1 MGEYFEH
8 SIDESTEIIYDLK
21 NVTARLLLDVYKT
34 IEKIDIYTDRIG
46 LTLLLTTEPLKN
58 ALIEVGKNKNIKLRV
73 ITEITKNDIGYS
85 QELNSIACEVRCL
98 EDIKG
103 NFIINEKVYDI
114 ISILQKSSQSTIQL
128 ISSNIK
134 STVRQQQF
142 LFDMLW
148 AKSIS
153 AIPAQKTKEM
163 DEGKETIQSIKTE
176 VLQNQNDILKR
187 LLDFYKDSNEISYC
201 SPVEGINLINNNFL
215 ELHKEILDK
224 YRNGKHKGIRWI
236 TSINSNKD
244 IELVKTF
251 LDEGMMVRH
260 VKDLSSTY
268 FALSDKMLL
277 LTIEKIEGQMVTNI
291 INSIDVLYINHFYS
305 IFENLWKKG
314 IDVKDRIKDIE
325 EGNYANVEIIPNPKE
340 SLKFAKELYDIA
352 KNEIL
357 IMLSSA
363 SAFFRMENN
372 IGFKTFGNLTH
383 NGIKVKI
390 LIPLRIELQDEIN
403 LFKTKYP
410 KIEFR
415 NLQNTPESRIGI
427 AIIDREKVLL
437 FEIKDNSKNSYI
449 DSGGITIFIQG
460 KSTALS
466 YVSIFESLWKQT
478 ELYNEIKKAYEK
490 IQRHD
495 KMQKEFIDIAAHEL
509 RTPLQPII
517 GITTILKDEIQSKR
531 HKELLDVVI
540 RNTERL
546 KKLSEEI
553 LDVTRI
559 ESDSFNLN
567 KEHFRI
573 KEKILHI
580 LDNYKNN
587 SETKNIKFEYN
598 FSIDEDDDD
607 DFIIYADKTRISQV
621 ISNLICNSLKFISK
635 EKGEEGII
643 SLSIEKRNNDSDV
656 NNDMVIISIKDNG
669 KGIDLEILPRLFT
682 KFASKSFQGTGLGLY
697 ISKNIIKAHGGT
709 IWAENNSDG
718 KGATFAFSLPWQSNK
733 NRH

>member
-1 MGEYFEH
+1 MLGGHFEH

-58 ALIEVGKNKNIKLRV
+58 ALIEVGKNENTKLRV
-73 ITEITKNDIGYS
+73 ITEITKNDMGYS
-85 QELNSIACEVRCL
+85 QELYSIACEIRYL

-114 ISILQKSSQSTIQL
+114 ISTIQKSSPSTIQL

-134 STVRQQQF
+134 STVKQQQF

-153 AIPAQKTKEM
+153 AIAAQKTKEM
-163 DEGKETIQSIKTE
+163 DEGKEKIQSIKTE

-187 LLDFYKDSNEISYC
+187 MLDFYKDSNEISYC
-201 SPVEGINLINNNFL
+201 SPVEGINLINKNFL
-215 ELHKEILDK
+215 ELHKEILER

-236 TSINSNKD
+236 TSINNNKD

-260 VKDLSSTY
+260 VKDLSSIY

-277 LTIEKIEGQMVTNI
+277 FTIEKIEGQMVTNT
-291 INSIDVLYINHFYS
+291 INSIDALYISHFYS

-314 IDVKDRIKDIE
+314 VDVKDRIKDIE

-340 SLKFAKELYDIA
+340 SLKFATELYNIA

-363 SAFFRMENN
+363 AAFFRMENN
-372 IGFKTFGNLTH
+372 IGFNTFENLTH
-383 NGIKVKI
+383 NGIQVKI
-390 LIPLRIELQDEIN
+390 LIPLKIEVQDEIN

-415 NLQNTPESRIGI
+415 NLQNTLESRIGI

-437 FEIKDNSKNSYI
+437 FEIKDNSKDSYI
-449 DSGGITIFIQG
+449 DSGGITIFIEG

-466 YVSIFESLWKQT
+466 YTAIFESLWKQT
-478 ELYNEIKKAYEK
+478 ELYDEIKKSYEK

-531 HKELLDVVI
+531 HKELLDVVF

-587 SETKNIKFEYN
+587 SETKNIKFEYT
-598 FSIDEDDDD
+598 FSVDIDD

-635 EKGEEGII
+635 ERGEKGII
-643 SLSIEKRNNDSDV
+643 SLSIEKRKNDGDI
-656 NNDMVIISIKDNG
+656 NDGMVVISIKDNG
-669 KGIDLEILPRLFT
+669 KGIDWEILPRLFT

-709 IWAENNSDG
+709 IWAENNSGG
-718 KGATFAFSLPWQSNK
+718 KGATFSFSLPWQSNK
-733 NRH
+733 NRQ

>member
-1 MGEYFEH
+1 MLGEYFEH

-21 NVTARLLLDVYKT
+21 NVTSRLLLDIKKT
-34 IEKIDIYTDRIG
+34 VEKIDIYTDTIG
-46 LTLLLTTEPLKN
+46 LTLLLTTQPLKN

-73 ITEITKNDIGYS
+73 ITEIIKNDIGYS
-85 QELNSIACEVRCL
+85 QELNSIVCEVRYL
-98 EDIKG
+98 EGIKG

-114 ISILQKSSQSTIQL
+114 ISTIQKSSQSTIQL
-128 ISSNIK
+128 ISCNIK
-134 STVRQQQF
+134 STIKQQQF

-153 AIPAQKTKEM
+153 AIAAQKTKEM
-163 DEGKETIQSIKTE
+163 NERKETIQSIKTE
-176 VLQNQNDILKR
+176 VLQNQNDVLKR
-187 LLDFYKDSNEISYC
+187 LFYFYKDSNEISYC
-201 SPVEGINLINNNFL
+201 SPVEGINLINKNFL
-215 ELHKEILDK
+215 ELHKEILAK

-277 LTIEKIEGQMVTNI
+277 FTIEKIEGQMVTNM
-291 INSIDVLYINHFYS
+291 INSIDALYINHFYS

-314 IDVKDRIKDIE
+314 VDVKDRIKDIE

-340 SLKFAKELYDIA
+340 SLKFATELYNIA

-357 IMLSSA
+357 IMLSTA
-363 SAFFRMENN
+363 AAFFRMENN
-372 IGFKTFGNLTH
+372 IGFKTFENLTH
-383 NGIKVKI
+383 NGIQVKI

-415 NLQNTPESRIGI
+415 NLHNTLESRIGI

-437 FEIKDNSKNSYI
+437 FEIKDNSKDSYI
-449 DSGGITIFIQG
+449 DSGGITIFIEG

-466 YVSIFESLWKQT
+466 YTAIFESLWNQT
-478 ELYNEIKKAYEK
+478 ELYDEIKKSYEK

-531 HKELLDVVI
+531 HKELLDVVF

-546 KKLSEEI
+546 KKLSDEI

-573 KEKILHI
+573 KEKIFHI
-580 LDNYKNN
+580 LDNYNNN
-587 SETKNIKFEYN
+587 SETKNIKFEYT
-598 FSIDEDDDD
+598 FSVDIDD

-635 EKGEEGII
+635 ERGEEGII
-643 SLSIEKRNNDSDV
+643 SLSVDKRKNDSDI
-656 NNDMVIISIKDNG
+656 NDGMVVISIKDNG
-669 KGIDLEILPRLFT
+669 KGIDWEILPRLFT

-709 IWAENNSDG
+709 IWAENNSGG
-718 KGATFAFSLPWQSNK
+718 KGATFSFSLPWQSNK
-733 NRH
+733 

>member
-1 MGEYFEH
+1 MVGEYFEH

-21 NVTARLLLDVYKT
+21 NVTARLLLDINKT
-34 IEKIDIYTDRIG
+34 IEKIDIYTDTIG

-85 QELNSIACEVRCL
+85 QELNSIVCEVRYL
-98 EDIKG
+98 EGIKG

-114 ISILQKSSQSTIQL
+114 ISTIQKSSQSTIQL
-128 ISSNIK
+128 TSCNIK
-134 STVRQQQF
+134 STVKQQQF

-153 AIPAQKTKEM
+153 AIAAQKTKEM
-163 DEGKETIQSIKTE
+163 NEGKETIQSIKTE

-187 LLDFYKDSNEISYC
+187 LLYFYKDSNEISYC
-201 SPVEGINLINNNFL
+201 SPVEGINLINKNFL

-277 LTIEKIEGQMVTNI
+277 FTIEKIEGQMVTNM
-291 INSIDVLYINHFYS
+291 INSIDALYINHFYS

-314 IDVKDRIKDIE
+314 VDVKDRIKDIE

-340 SLKFAKELYDIA
+340 SLKFATELYNIA

-363 SAFFRMENN
+363 AAFFRMENN
-372 IGFKTFGNLTH
+372 IGFKTFENLTH

-415 NLQNTPESRIGI
+415 NLQNTLESRIGI

-437 FEIKDNSKNSYI
+437 FEIKDNSKDSYI
-449 DSGGITIFIQG
+449 DSGGITIFIEG

-466 YVSIFESLWKQT
+466 YTAIFESLWKQT
-478 ELYNEIKKAYEK
+478 EIYDEIKKSYEK

-531 HKELLDVVI
+531 HKELLDVVF

-587 SETKNIKFEYN
+587 SETKNIKFEYT
-598 FSIDEDDDD
+598 FSVDIDD

-643 SLSIEKRNNDSDV
+643 SLSIEKRKNDSDV
-656 NNDMVIISIKDNG
+656 NNGMVVISIKDNG
-669 KGIDLEILPRLFT
+669 KGIDWEILPRLFT

-709 IWAENNSDG
+709 IWAENNSG
-718 KGATFAFSLPWQSNK
+718 WQRSYIFI
-733 NRH
+733 

>member
-1 MGEYFEH
+1 MLGEYFEH

-21 NVTARLLLDVYKT
+21 NVTARLLLDINKT
-34 IEKIDIYTDRIG
+34 VEKIDIYTDTIG

-73 ITEITKNDIGYS
+73 ITEIIKNDIGYS
-85 QELNSIACEVRCL
+85 QELNSIACEVRYL
-98 EDIKG
+98 EGIKG

-114 ISILQKSSQSTIQL
+114 ISTIQKSSQSTIQL
-128 ISSNIK
+128 ISCNIK
-134 STVRQQQF
+134 STIKQQQF

-153 AIPAQKTKEM
+153 AIAAQKTKEM
-163 DEGKETIQSIKTE
+163 NEGKETIQSIKTE
-176 VLQNQNDILKR
+176 VLQNQNDVLKR
-187 LLDFYKDSNEISYC
+187 LLYFYKDSNEISYC
-201 SPVEGINLINNNFL
+201 SPVEGINLINKNFL
-215 ELHKEILDK
+215 ELHKEILAK

-277 LTIEKIEGQMVTNI
+277 FTIEKIEGQMVTNM
-291 INSIDVLYINHFYS
+291 INSIDALYINHFYS

-314 IDVKDRIKDIE
+314 VDVKDRIKDIE

-340 SLKFAKELYDIA
+340 SLKFATELYNIA

-357 IMLSSA
+357 IMLSTA
-363 SAFFRMENN
+363 AAFFRMENN
-372 IGFKTFGNLTH
+372 IGFKTFENLTH
-383 NGIKVKI
+383 NGIQVKI

-415 NLQNTPESRIGI
+415 NLQNTLESRIGI

-437 FEIKDNSKNSYI
+437 FEIKDNSKDSYI
-449 DSGGITIFIQG
+449 DSGGITIFIEG

-466 YVSIFESLWKQT
+466 YTAIFESLWKQT
-478 ELYNEIKKAYEK
+478 ELYDEIKKSYEK

-531 HKELLDVVI
+531 HKELLDVVF

-580 LDNYKNN
+580 LDNYNNN
-587 SETKNIKFEYN
+587 SETKNIKFEYT
-598 FSIDEDDDD
+598 FSVDIDD

-635 EKGEEGII
+635 ERGEEGII
-643 SLSIEKRNNDSDV
+643 SLSVDKRKNDSDI
-656 NNDMVIISIKDNG
+656 NDGMVVISIKDNG
-669 KGIDLEILPRLFT
+669 KGIDWEILPRLFT

-709 IWAENNSDG
+709 IWAENNSGG
-718 KGATFAFSLPWQSNK
+718 KGATFSFSLPWQSNK
-733 NRH
+733 

>member
-1 MGEYFEH
+1 MF
-8 SIDESTEIIYDLK
+8 
-21 NVTARLLLDVYKT
+21 
-34 IEKIDIYTDRIG
+34 
-46 LTLLLTTEPLKN
+46 
-58 ALIEVGKNKNIKLRV
+58 
-73 ITEITKNDIGYS
+73 
-85 QELNSIACEVRCL
+85 
-98 EDIKG
+98 
-103 NFIINEKVYDI
+103 
-114 ISILQKSSQSTIQL
+114 
-128 ISSNIK
+128 
-134 STVRQQQF
+134 
-142 LFDMLW
+142 
-148 AKSIS
+148 
-153 AIPAQKTKEM
+153 
-163 DEGKETIQSIKTE
+163 
-176 VLQNQNDILKR
+176 
-187 LLDFYKDSNEISYC
+187 DFYKDSNEISYC
-201 SPVEGINLINNNFL
+201 SPVEGINLINKNFL

-236 TSINSNKD
+236 TSINNNKD

-277 LTIEKIEGQMVTNI
+277 FTIEKIEGQMVTNM
-291 INSIDVLYINHFYS
+291 INSIDALYINHFYS

-314 IDVKDRIKDIE
+314 VDVKDRIKDIE

-340 SLKFAKELYDIA
+340 SLKFATELYNIA

-357 IMLSSA
+357 IMLSTA
-363 SAFFRMENN
+363 AAFFRMENN
-372 IGFKTFGNLTH
+372 IGFKTFENLTH
-383 NGIKVKI
+383 NGIQVKI

-415 NLQNTPESRIGI
+415 NLQSTLESRIGI

-437 FEIKDNSKNSYI
+437 FEIKDNSKDSYI
-449 DSGGITIFIQG
+449 DSGGITIFIEG

-466 YVSIFESLWKQT
+466 YTAIFESLWKQT
-478 ELYNEIKKAYEK
+478 ELYDEIKKSYEK

-531 HKELLDVVI
+531 HKELLDVVF

-573 KEKILHI
+573 KEKIFHI
-580 LDNYKNN
+580 LDNYNNN
-587 SETKNIKFEYN
+587 SETKNIKFEYT
-598 FSIDEDDDD
+598 FSVDIDD

-635 EKGEEGII
+635 ERGEEGII
-643 SLSIEKRNNDSDV
+643 SLSVDKRKNDSDI
-656 NNDMVIISIKDNG
+656 NDGMVVISIKDNG
-669 KGIDLEILPRLFT
+669 KGIDWEILPRLFT

-709 IWAENNSDG
+709 IWAENNSGG
-718 KGATFAFSLPWQSNK
+718 KGATFSFSLPWQSNK
-733 NRH
+733 